1 MALSQLYIISEE
13 NMKNNQ
19 YCYLKKARG
28 NRIISA
34 LAISSLLLVVSG
46 CDSTMKE
53 SKPTD
58 TVTNTAPN
66 LDNPSLSDKNKNNSD
81 YKAVSKD
88 GFIAAD
94 DGASTPYGIEKV
106 TTANNQ
112 FAVDMYQQINGQP
125 DQADDNVFFS
135 PYSLSTAMAML
146 YAAAEGETKA
156 QIQKT
161 FHYPAPA
168 ILNPNSAALYNQFNK
183 PNPDYKL
190 ATVNDLW
197 MQQGLTP
204 TKSYIDTV
212 QRYYSGQVTALDFE
226 GSPDSARQTINKKI
240 VEKTKQMIPELLP
253 KGSIKSDTAV
263 VLTNAVYF
271 KGDWTLPF
279 TAERTSAQP
288 FYNAIGRA
296 STVQMMQ
303 QQSYFSYY
311 EDKHIQVV
319 QLPYKGDDL
328 SMLVVLPKFN
338 HKLAMQQLT
347 KSLSA
352 TKIKQWRSGLVRQEV
367 DLQLP
372 KFKLDARYQMK
383 TLLADMGMPKAFN
396 NGAEFNL
403 YADGTPIKLDEVYHQ
418 AVVTVDEKGTEAAA
432 AAGAVGMYVGMS
444 YPVEFKADHPF
455 MFMIK
460 DNKTDAIL
468 FLGQVN
474 KP

>member
-1 MALSQLYIISEE
+1 MQNDPLRYFRYA
-13 NMKNNQ
+13 
-19 YCYLKKARG
+19 AH
-28 NRIISA
+28 NRVISA
-34 LAISSLLLVVSG
+34 LAITSLVLGVSG
-46 CDSTMKE
+46 CD
-53 SKPTD
+53 
-58 TVTNTAPN
+58 NAI
-66 LDNPSLSDKNKNNSD
+66 KNNRTG
-81 YKAVSKD
+81 AVT
-88 GFIAAD
+88 GMV
-94 DGASTPYGIEKV
+94 TPNQSAINHQAPPIEVMTTVATPEGIKEV
-106 TTANNQ
+106 ITANNQ
-112 FAVDMYQQINGQP
+112 FAIDMYQQINGQP
-125 DQADDNVFFS
+125 DQADKNVFFS
-135 PYSLSTAMAML
+135 PYSLSTAMAMV

-226 GSPDSARQTINKKI
+226 GSPDPARQTINKKI
-240 VEKTKQMIPELLP
+240 AEKTKQMIPELLP

>member
-1 MALSQLYIISEE
+1 
-13 NMKNNQ
+13 MKNNQ

-34 LAISSLLLVVSG
+34 FAISSLLLIVSG
-46 CDSTMKE
+46 CDSTIKE
-53 SKPTD
+53 SKSTD
-58 TVTNTAPN
+58 SVVNS
-66 LDNPSLSDKNKNNSD
+66 PSNSDQSSLPENNKNNSD

-94 DGASTPYGIEKV
+94 DSASTPDGIEKV

-112 FAVDMYQQINGQP
+112 FAIAMYQKINGQTE
-125 DQADDNVFFS
+125 QADDNVFFS

-161 FHYPAPA
+161 FYYPSMDT
-168 ILNPNSAALYNQFNK
+168 LNPNSAALYNQFNK

-204 TKSYIDTV
+204 NKAYVDTV
-212 QRYYSGQVTALDFE
+212 QRYYGGQVTNLDFK
-226 GSPDSARQTINKKI
+226 GSPDPSRLIINKKI
-240 VEKTKQMIPELLP
+240 AQHTNQLIPELLQ
-253 KGSIKSDTAV
+253 KGSISSSVVA

-271 KGDWTLPF
+271 KGDWKMPF
-279 TAERTSAQP
+279 EANSTSEQP
-288 FYNAIGRA
+288 FHTLTGEP
-296 STVQMMQ
+296 SDVKMMNMQ
-303 QQSYFSYY
+303 ADFGYS
-311 EDKHIQVV
+311 EDKQVQVV

-328 SMLVVLPKFN
+328 SMLVILPKS
-338 HKLAMQQLT
+338 KDKAAMEQLVQD
-347 KSLSA
+347 LNA
-352 TKIKQWRSGLVRQEV
+352 DKIKRWSTELVNQEV
-367 DLQLP
+367 NLSLP
-372 KFKLDARYQMK
+372 KFKLAERYDMK
-383 TLLADMGMPKAFN
+383 GLLSDMGMPSAFKDKAKFKLFDEPL
-396 NGAEFNL
+396 A
-403 YADGTPIKLDEVYHQ
+403 IKIDDIYHQ
-418 AVVTVDEKGTEAAA
+418 AVVIVDEKGTEAAA
-432 AAGAVGMYVGMS
+432 ATAIVAVDAS
-444 YPVEFKADHPF
+444 APIDQPVEFTADHPF

>member
-1 MALSQLYIISEE
+1 MQNDPLRYFRYA
-13 NMKNNQ
+13 
-19 YCYLKKARG
+19 AH
-28 NRIISA
+28 NRVISA
-34 LAISSLLLVVSG
+34 LAITSLVLGVSG
-46 CDSTMKE
+46 CD
-53 SKPTD
+53 
-58 TVTNTAPN
+58 NAI
-66 LDNPSLSDKNKNNSD
+66 KNNRTGAVTGMVTPNQSAINHQAPPTEV
-81 YKAVSKD
+81 KALISTSE
-88 GFIAAD
+88 GIA
-94 DGASTPYGIEKV
+94 EV
-106 TTANNQ
+106 VTANNQ
-112 FAVDMYQQINGQP
+112 FAIDMYQQINGQP
-125 DQADDNVFFS
+125 DQADKNVFFS

-161 FHYPAPA
+161 FHYPTPTT
-168 ILNPNSAALYNQFNK
+168 LNPNSAALYNQFNK

-226 GSPDSARQTINKKI
+226 GSPDPARQTINKKI
-240 VEKTKQMIPELLP
+240 AEKTKQMIPELLP

-263 VLTNAVYF
+263 VLTNAIYF
-271 KGDWTLPF
+271 KGDWTMPF

>member
-1 MALSQLYIISEE
+1 MQNSQLVSV
-13 NMKNNQ
+13 
-19 YCYLKKARG
+19 
-28 NRIISA
+28 
-34 LAISSLLLVVSG
+34 LAISSLLLIVSG
-46 CDSTMKE
+46 CDSTIKNNRAGAV
-53 SKPTD
+53 TD
-58 TVTNTAPN
+58 TIPHNQPAINHQAPPIEEKV
-66 LDNPSLSDKNKNNSD
+66 L
-81 YKAVSKD
+81 
-88 GFIAAD
+88 I
-94 DGASTPYGIEKV
+94 STPEGIAEII
-106 TTANNQ
+106 TANNQ
-112 FAVDMYQQINGQP
+112 FAIAMYQQINGQP
-125 DQADDNVFFS
+125 DQADKNVFFS
-135 PYSLSTAMAML
+135 PYSLSTVMAIL

-197 MQQGLTP
+197 MQQGLTLN
-204 TKSYIDTV
+204 KSYADTV
-212 QRYYSGQVTALDFE
+212 QHYYSGQVTALDFE
-226 GSPDSARQTINKKI
+226 GSPDPARQTINKKI
-240 VEKTKQMIPELLP
+240 ADKTKQMIPELLP

>member
-1 MALSQLYIISEE
+1 MQNDPLRYFRYA
-13 NMKNNQ
+13 
-19 YCYLKKARG
+19 AH
-28 NRIISA
+28 NRVISA
-34 LAISSLLLVVSG
+34 LAITSLVLGVSG
-46 CDSTMKE
+46 CD
-53 SKPTD
+53 
-58 TVTNTAPN
+58 NAI
-66 LDNPSLSDKNKNNSD
+66 KNNRTG
-81 YKAVSKD
+81 AVT
-88 GFIAAD
+88 GMV
-94 DGASTPYGIEKV
+94 TPNQSAINHQAPPIEVMTTVATPEGIKEV
-106 TTANNQ
+106 ITANNQ
-112 FAVDMYQQINGQP
+112 FAFDMYQQINGQP
-125 DQADDNVFFS
+125 DQADKNVFFS
-135 PYSLSTAMAML
+135 PYSLSTAMAMV

>member
-1 MALSQLYIISEE
+1 MQNDPLRYFRYA
-13 NMKNNQ
+13 
-19 YCYLKKARG
+19 AH
-28 NRIISA
+28 NRVISA
-34 LAISSLLLVVSG
+34 LAITSLVLGVSG
-46 CDSTMKE
+46 CD
-53 SKPTD
+53 
-58 TVTNTAPN
+58 NAI
-66 LDNPSLSDKNKNNSD
+66 KNNRTG
-81 YKAVSKD
+81 AVT
-88 GFIAAD
+88 GMV
-94 DGASTPYGIEKV
+94 TPNQSAINHQAPPIEVMTTVATPEGIKEV
-106 TTANNQ
+106 ITANNQ
-112 FAVDMYQQINGQP
+112 FAFDMYQQINGQP
-125 DQADDNVFFS
+125 DQADKNVFFS

-146 YAAAEGETKA
+146 YTAAEGETKA

-161 FHYPAPA
+161 FHYPTPTT
-168 ILNPNSAALYNQFNK
+168 LNPNSAALYNQFNK

-226 GSPDSARQTINKKI
+226 GSPDPARQTINKKI
-240 VEKTKQMIPELLP
+240 AEKTKQMIPELLP

>member
-1 MALSQLYIISEE
+1 
-13 NMKNNQ
+13 MKNNQ
-19 YCYLKKARG
+19 YCYLKKAHG

-46 CDSTMKE
+46 CDTTTKE

-58 TVTNTAPN
+58 SVANTTSN
-66 LDNPSLSDKNKNNSD
+66 SEQSSLSDKNKNNSY
-81 YKAVSKD
+81 YKAVSKE

-94 DGASTPYGIEKV
+94 DSASTPDGIGKV

-112 FAVDMYQQINGQP
+112 FAIAMYQQINGQL
-125 DQADDNVFFS
+125 DQAEDNVFFS

-161 FHYPAPA
+161 FYYPSMD

-204 TKSYIDTV
+204 TKSYVDAV
-212 QRYYSGQVTALDFE
+212 QRYYGGQVTTLDFE
-226 GSPDSARQTINKKI
+226 GSPDPSRLIINKKI
-240 VEKTKQMIPELLP
+240 AQHTNQLIPELLTA
-253 KGSIKSDTAV
+253 GSIEPITVA

-271 KGDWTLPF
+271 KGDWKMPF
-279 TAERTSAQP
+279 EANSTYEQP
-288 FYNAIGRA
+288 FYPLTGEL
-296 STVQMMQ
+296 SDVKMMNMQ
-303 QQSYFSYY
+303 ADFGYQ
-311 EDKHIQVV
+311 EDKQVQVV

-328 SMLVVLPKFN
+328 SMLVILPKS
-338 HKLAMQQLT
+338 KGKAAMQQLIQD
-347 KSLSA
+347 LSA
-352 TKIKQWRSGLVRQEV
+352 DTIKKLNKDLVIQEV
-367 DLQLP
+367 NISLP
-372 KFKLDARYQMK
+372 KFKLAERYDMK
-383 TLLADMGMPKAFN
+383 GLLSNMGMPSAFKDKATFKLFDEPL
-396 NGAEFNL
+396 A
-403 YADGTPIKLDEVYHQ
+403 IKIDDVYHQ
-418 AVVTVDEKGTEAAA
+418 AVVMVDEKGTEAAA
-432 AAGAVGMYVGMS
+432 ATAIVAVDAS
-444 YPVEFKADHPF
+444 APISQPVEFTADHPF
-455 MFMIK
+455 VFLIK

>member
-1 MALSQLYIISEE
+1 MQNSQLVSV
-13 NMKNNQ
+13 
-19 YCYLKKARG
+19 
-28 NRIISA
+28 
-34 LAISSLLLVVSG
+34 LAISSLLLIVSG
-46 CDSTMKE
+46 CDSTIKNNRAGAV
-53 SKPTD
+53 TD
-58 TVTNTAPN
+58 TIPHNQPAINHQAPPIEEKV
-66 LDNPSLSDKNKNNSD
+66 L
-81 YKAVSKD
+81 
-88 GFIAAD
+88 I
-94 DGASTPYGIEKV
+94 STPEGIAEII
-106 TTANNQ
+106 TANNQ
-112 FAVDMYQQINGQP
+112 FAIAMYQQINGQP
-125 DQADDNVFFS
+125 DQADKNVFFS
-135 PYSLSTAMAML
+135 PYSLSTVMAIL

-197 MQQGLTP
+197 MQQGLTLN
-204 TKSYIDTV
+204 KSYADTV
-212 QRYYSGQVTALDFE
+212 QHYYSGQVTALDFE
-226 GSPDSARQTINKKI
+226 GSPDPARQTINKKI
-240 VEKTKQMIPELLP
+240 ADKTKQLIPELLP

-403 YADGTPIKLDEVYHQ
+403 YADGTPIRLDEVYHQ

>member
-1 MALSQLYIISEE
+1 
-13 NMKNNQ
+13 MKNNQ
-19 YCYLKKARG
+19 YCYLKKAHG
-28 NRIISA
+28 NLIISA
-34 LAISSLLLVVSG
+34 LAISSLLFVVSG
-46 CDSTMKE
+46 CDSTIRNK
-53 SKPTD
+53 SAAA
-58 TVTNTAPN
+58 VTETIPHNQPNINNQAPPIEVKV
-66 LDNPSLSDKNKNNSD
+66 LT
-81 YKAVSKD
+81 
-88 GFIAAD
+88 
-94 DGASTPYGIEKV
+94 STPEGIAEV
-106 TTANNQ
+106 VTANNQ
-112 FAVDMYQQINGQP
+112 FAIDIYQQINGQP
-125 DQADDNVFFS
+125 QQVDKNVFFS

-146 YAAAEGETKA
+146 YAAAKGETKA

-161 FHYPAPA
+161 FHYPTPA

-183 PNPDYKL
+183 SNPDYKL

-226 GSPDSARQTINKKI
+226 GSPDPARQTINKKI
-240 VEKTKQMIPELLP
+240 AEKTKQLIPELLP

-263 VLTNAVYF
+263 VLTNAIYF
-271 KGDWTLPF
+271 KGNWTLPF

-296 STVQMMQ
+296 STVQIMR

-311 EDKHIQVV
+311 EDKHIKVV

-328 SMLVVLPKFN
+328 SMLVVLPKLN
-338 HKLAMQQLT
+338 HKLAMQQLA

-352 TKIKQWRSGLVRQEV
+352 NKIKQWRSGLVRQEV

>member
-1 MALSQLYIISEE
+1 MQNDPLRYFRYA
-13 NMKNNQ
+13 
-19 YCYLKKARG
+19 AH
-28 NRIISA
+28 NRVISA
-34 LAISSLLLVVSG
+34 LAITSLVLGVSG
-46 CDSTMKE
+46 CD
-53 SKPTD
+53 
-58 TVTNTAPN
+58 NAI
-66 LDNPSLSDKNKNNSD
+66 KNNRTGAVTGMVTPNQPTINHQAPPTEV
-81 YKAVSKD
+81 KALISTSE
-88 GFIAAD
+88 GIA
-94 DGASTPYGIEKV
+94 EV
-106 TTANNQ
+106 VTANNQ
-112 FAVDMYQQINGQP
+112 FAIDMYQQINGQP
-125 DQADDNVFFS
+125 DQADKNVFFS

-168 ILNPNSAALYNQFNK
+168 ILNPNSATLYNQFNK
-183 PNPDYKL
+183 PSPDYKL

-226 GSPDSARQTINKKI
+226 GSPDPARQTINKKI
-240 VEKTKQMIPELLP
+240 AEKTKQMIPELLP

-263 VLTNAVYF
+263 VLTNAIYF
-271 KGDWTLPF
+271 KGDWTMPF

>member
-1 MALSQLYIISEE
+1 
-13 NMKNNQ
+13 MKNDPIRCFR
-19 YCYLKKARG
+19 YAAH
-28 NRIISA
+28 NRVISV
-34 LAISSLLLVVSG
+34 LAVTTLVLMATG
-46 CDSTMKE
+46 CDSTIRNNIAGAV
-53 SKPTD
+53 TD
-58 TVTNTAPN
+58 TIPHNQPTINHQAP
-66 LDNPSLSDKNKNNSD
+66 PIEA
-81 YKAVSKD
+81 KALT
-88 GFIAAD
+88 
-94 DGASTPYGIEKV
+94 STPEGIAEV
-106 TTANNQ
+106 ITANNQ
-112 FAVDMYQQINGQP
+112 FAIDMYHKINVQP
-125 DQADDNVFFS
+125 DQADKNVFFS

-146 YAAAEGETKA
+146 YAAAAGETKA

-168 ILNPNSAALYNQFNK
+168 ILNPNSAALYNQFNT

-212 QRYYSGQVTALDFE
+212 QRYYSGQLTALDFE
-226 GSPDSARQTINKKI
+226 GSPDPARQTINKKI
-240 VEKTKQMIPELLP
+240 AEKTKQMIPQLLP
-253 KGSIKSDTAV
+253 NGSIKSDTAV

-271 KGDWTLPF
+271 KGDWTIPF

-303 QQSYFSYY
+303 QQSYFDYY

-328 SMLVVLPKFN
+328 SMLVVLPKLN
-338 HKLAMQQLT
+338 HKIAMQQLA

-372 KFKLDARYQMK
+372 KFKLDTRYQMK

-403 YADGTPIKLDEVYHQ
+403 YADGPPIKLDEVYHQ

-455 MFMIK
+455 MFVIK